1 MFKRFILSL
10 IGVAIVTASASAQYY
25 PPNPYQQNPNNPY
38 QQHYPYQDQGTQ
50 SAQNRSGHTPIGHP
64 SQPQKNYYYCQTH
77 NQYCGH
83 TPYTYNNQ
91 NNQGTWH
98 NGQYRPANGQGT
110 WHNGQYRPANDG
122 QGYWHNG
129 QYRTYN
135 NNGRYNPNDAR
146 YNNNG
151 HRSWR
156 RGQGNNNP
164 PPGHYYC
171 NTHNMYC
178 SH

>member
-10 IGVAIVTASASAQYY
+10 IGVAIVTASASAQYL
-25 PPNPYQQNPNNPY
+25 PAPQRQNPNNP
-38 QQHYPYQDQGTQ
+38 QQYPYQGQ
-50 SAQNRSGHTPIGHP
+50 HP
-64 SQPQKNYYYCQTH
+64 AEQYYFCQTH
-77 NQYCGH
+77 NRHCSHAPYGVQTQQGYWHNGQYRPTNG
-83 TPYTYNNQ
+83 
-91 NNQGTWH
+91 QGSWH
-98 NGQYRPANGQGT
+98 NGQYRPANNDQGYL
-110 WHNGQYRPANDG
+110 HNGQYRPTNNNG

-129 QYRTYN
+129 QYYPANNGQYN
-135 NNGRYNPNDAR
+135 NGNS
-146 YNNNG
+146 G

-156 RGQGNNNP
+156 RGQGTNNP